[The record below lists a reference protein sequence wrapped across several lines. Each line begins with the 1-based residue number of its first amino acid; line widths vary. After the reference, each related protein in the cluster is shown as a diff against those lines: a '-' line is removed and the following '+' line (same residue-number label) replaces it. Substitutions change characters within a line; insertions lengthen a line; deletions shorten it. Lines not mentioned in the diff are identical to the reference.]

1 MEEQNTKKYYVGI
14 DLGTNSCG
22 WAVTDKNYKLM
33 RLKGK
38 DAFGARLFSQASS
51 SKQRRTKRTSRR
63 RMARRKFRIQLLN
76 SLLGPAVEKVDS
88 DFLIRLQYSALD
100 KEDKKKY
107 SGRDIKSYPLF
118 PTKQKEVEFY
128 KKYPTIWHLR
138 LARIKGNPDAFS
150 DIRYVYLALHHIIKY
165 RGNFLWE
172 GKMNPQDD
180 SQMDVVLNDLNKVI
194 EDLCSTEGEDSDDA
208 IEIAQIS
215 PDKYKDFYK
224 ILENHEGKVAQQKA
238 IKALANPQDDIQKK
252 YWDLFAKSVTGGK
265 FSPLEQDEDDKT
277 SYDFAHFDDEK
288 LAECQDKMGEA
299 FSIIEKSKQIYDFFV
314 LKSFIKERK
323 DGDPLSISSSMVFAY
338 QQHHDDLL
346 AAKHALHAIDKKL
359 GTYNATDSLYYKFF
373 KDPKGEH
380 NYPAYVGVD
389 SIATKKR
396 SGNKT
401 NEELIKTFNNLIKE
415 NTDVIAKEDWEI
427 LNAHINNT
435 NKDDNTFRPRIA
447 HLSTSV
453 IPHQLHENELDSILT
468 QASNYYPEVFTSER
482 KSKIK
487 AIFKYRIP
495 FYFGPLYGD
504 KHSNVIRKDPNNHE
518 RITPFNIDDI
528 VNKEETRKKFMNSL
542 TNSCA
547 YLFGETV
554 RPKSSLDYEEYI
566 ILDRLNKIQVN
577 GHELTGDEKK
587 EVLDYILG
595 RGKTTKANLVH
606 HLAIVRNRKL
616 DDIRVSKMDG
626 KLPFTATS
634 HAYFKKAGY
643 DLVKDHDRIENV
655 ILLSTIYAENKSE
668 LKEAIKNNY
677 SEFTDKQIKQLA
689 AFKTNKWGRLSR
701 KFLTNFHP
709 VDKDGVV
716 NDGSNILEI
725 RRTTN
730 QNLNEILFN
739 PEYNFQ
745 ELIKQSNDGYFDKTN
760 KNKVD
765 DILDNV
771 PAVFRRSCNQ
781 CLLIL
786 KEIKNA
792 AKGAPEKIFFEVT
805 REDLKQKDKKR
816 KDSRKDQ
823 IKAIYK
829 QLKDLTSEFSQI
841 DLGEL
846 NKQLN
851 AEQITDDKLRG
862 KHLYLYFRQLG
873 RDAYTGKPI
882 KLEEVLN
889 GTKYDTDHI
898 IPKSL
903 IKDDS
908 LDNLVLVN
916 REDNQNT
923 KSDIYPIPSQI
934 KTGFVLKFWH
944 YLHEKKMRSDKKYN
958 NLRRNTRLTEKE
970 IHEFVNS
977 QINAVNY
984 SNKAL
989 KDLVEEIYP
998 NTKVVFSKAQYP
1010 SERRKEYHRA
1020 KLRELNNAHHAR
1032 DAYLNIVCGDILST
1046 EFSDIRTIYARK
1058 KRELEQKRKDP
1069 NHSKDDKGEKTF
1081 NMVATLKRH
1090 RGYNDGALAK
1100 QCQEV
1105 YNKHSALITY
1115 ALDYA
1120 DPSFYNEKITS
1131 PKKKGDKAN
1140 KLIPIHTKEGS
1151 PYLDT
1156 TKYGGY
1162 DSSGTCYRYLVSYSE
1177 QKGKKNK
1184 KALKFLNVKNYRIA
1198 ESKSDE
1204 ELLRKQLV
1212 TINELTNVKDLK
1224 FLAKVYN
1231 SQKVKYENCVF
1242 VLSTNT
1248 FDRFSAYNAY
1258 EIYLDGEFVE
1268 NKTIETYAEYLKNS
1282 KKYLFYLPSDATKS
1296 SLQIKVNR
1304 FSEDE
1309 KSPKAHI
1316 LTFSKEKNLTLFNT
1330 IRSIANTK
1338 SKSGKSVFEHYFTS
1352 KLKDFSEE
1360 EFKAKDLKNQSAILL
1375 ARISVFQD
1383 SSDDS
1388 ILTYYPKFKM
1398 DIRKSLNISEPITLI
1413 YDSVTGLYSK
1423 SKTYKV

>member
-1 MEEQNTKKYYVGI
+1 MAVENTKEYYVGI

-51 SKQRRTKRTSRR
+51 SKQRRTKRTGRR

-76 SLLGPAVEKVDS
+76 SLLGPTLEKVDP

-194 EDLCSTEGEDSDDA
+194 EDLCSTEGEDSDDDP

-265 FSPLEQDEDDKT
+265 FSPLEQDEDDKV

-323 DGDPLSISSSMVFAY
+323 EGDPLSISSSMVFAH

-346 AAKHALHAIDKKL
+346 AAKHALHAVDKKL

-427 LNAHINNT
+427 LNAHINNA

-504 KHSNVIRKDPNNHE
+504 KHSNVVRKDPNNHE

-528 VNKEETRKKFMNSL
+528 VNKEETRKKFRNSL

-577 GHELTGDEKK
+577 DHELTGDEKK

-606 HLAIVRNRKL
+606 HLAVVRNRKL
-616 DDIRVSKMDG
+616 DDIRVSKMDE

-677 SEFTDKQIKQLA
+677 REVTDKQIKQLA

-701 KFLTNFHP
+701 KFLTDFPP

-745 ELIKQSNDGYFDKTN
+745 ELIKQSNDEYFDKNN
-760 KNKVD
+760 KNKVN

-792 AKGAPEKIFFEVT
+792 TKGAPEKIFFEVT

-846 NKQLN
+846 NKQLH

-873 RDAYTGKPI
+873 RDAYTGEPI
-882 KLEEVLN
+882 ELEEVLN

-898 IPKSL
+898 IPQSL

-916 REDNQNT
+916 REDNQKT

-989 KDLVEEIYP
+989 KDLIEEIYP

-1105 YNKHSALITY
+1105 YHKHSALITY

-1120 DPSFYNEKITS
+1120 DPSFYNQNITS
-1131 PKKKGDKAN
+1131 PKEKGDKAN
-1140 KLIPIHTKEGS
+1140 KLIPIHSKADS

-1156 TKYGGY
+1156 AKYGGY
-1162 DSSGTCYRYLVSYSE
+1162 DSGGTNFRYLISYVES
-1177 QKGKKNK
+1177 KGKKEK
-1184 KALKFLNVKNYRIA
+1184 HILKLVNVKNLDIQSCNNK
-1198 ESKSDE
+1198 E
-1204 ELLRKQLV
+1204 
-1212 TINELTNVKDLK
+1212 NVLKLKLIKENNLENIRDVK

-1231 SQKVKYENCVF
+1231 CQKVVYG
-1242 VLSTNT
+1242 NT
-1248 FDRFSAYNAY
+1248 LLLIKSGNASQ
-1258 EIYLDGEFVE
+1258 IRQNTCTSLYLDNRFNDGLLV
-1268 NKTIETYAEYLKNS
+1268 TEYLKFCFNQTERL
-1282 KKYLFYLPSDATKS
+1282 KFTDKNPE
-1296 SLQIKVNR
+1296 IKEVLISTNHKG
-1304 FSEDE
+1304 E
-1309 KSPKAHI
+1309 KSI
-1316 LTFSKEKNLTLFNT
+1316 LV
-1330 IRSIANTK
+1330 
-1338 SKSGKSVFEHYFTS
+1338 SKSRNIDVLHV
-1352 KLKDFSEE
+1352 LKFSSQLSCYKEGYY
-1360 EFKAKDLKNQSAILL
+1360 AKINSIDENAFSALSLKNQIIALKDILQL
-1375 ARISVFQD
+1375 FTDPSVSNAKKTVPSFAKVTLVFSQP
-1383 SSDDS
+1383 S
-1388 ILTYYPKFKM
+1388 LTLSK
-1398 DIRKSLNISEPITLI
+1398 NITLVF
-1413 YDSVTGLYSK
+1413 DSVTGLYSK

>member
-194 EDLCSTEGEDSDDA
+194 EDLCSTEGEDSDDDP

-265 FSPLEQDEDDKT
+265 FSPLEQDENDKV

-323 DGDPLSISSSMVFAY
+323 EGDPLSISSSMVFAY

-346 AAKHALHAIDKKL
+346 AAKHALHAVDKKL

-427 LNAHINNT
+427 LNAHINNA

-468 QASNYYPEVFTSER
+468 QASNYYPDVFTSER
-482 KSKIK
+482 NSKIK

-504 KHSNVIRKDPNNHE
+504 KHSNVVRKDPNNHE

-528 VNKEETRKKFMNSL
+528 VNKEETRKKFRNSL

-577 GHELTGDEKK
+577 DHELTGDEKK

-606 HLAIVRNRKL
+606 HLAVVRNRKL
-616 DDIRVSKMDG
+616 DDIRVSKMDE

-677 SEFTDKQIKQLA
+677 REVTDKQIKQLA

-701 KFLTNFHP
+701 KFLTDFHP

-745 ELIKQSNDGYFDKTN
+745 ELIKQSNDEYFDKNN
-760 KNKVD
+760 KNKVN

-851 AEQITDDKLRG
+851 AEQITDDELRG

-873 RDAYTGKPI
+873 RDAYTGEPI
-882 KLEEVLN
+882 ELEEVLN

-898 IPKSL
+898 IPQSL

-916 REDNQNT
+916 REDNQKT

-958 NLRRNTRLTEKE
+958 NLRRNTRLNEKE

-1032 DAYLNIVCGDILST
+1032 DAYLNIVCGNILST
-1046 EFSDIRTIYARK
+1046 EFSDIQTIYARK

-1069 NHSKDDKGEKTF
+1069 NHSKDDNGEKTF

-1090 RGYNDGALAK
+1090 RKYNDGALAK

-1105 YNKHSALITY
+1105 YHKHSALITY

-1120 DPSFYNEKITS
+1120 DPSFYNQNITS
-1131 PKKKGDKAN
+1131 PKEKGDKAN
-1140 KLIPIHTKEGS
+1140 KLIPIHSKADS

-1156 TKYGGY
+1156 AKYGGY
-1162 DSSGTCYRYLVSYSE
+1162 DSGGTNFRYLISYVES
-1177 QKGKKNK
+1177 KGKKEK
-1184 KALKFLNVKNYRIA
+1184 HILKLVNVKNLDIQSCNNK
-1198 ESKSDE
+1198 E
-1204 ELLRKQLV
+1204 
-1212 TINELTNVKDLK
+1212 NVLKLKLIKENNLENIRDVK

-1231 SQKVKYENCVF
+1231 CQKVVYG
-1242 VLSTNT
+1242 NT
-1248 FDRFSAYNAY
+1248 LLLIKSGNASQ
-1258 EIYLDGEFVE
+1258 IRQNTCTSLYLDNRFNDGLLV
-1268 NKTIETYAEYLKNS
+1268 TEYLKFCFNQTERL
-1282 KKYLFYLPSDATKS
+1282 KFTDKNPE
-1296 SLQIKVNR
+1296 IKEVLISTNHKG
-1304 FSEDE
+1304 E
-1309 KSPKAHI
+1309 KSI
-1316 LTFSKEKNLTLFNT
+1316 LV
-1330 IRSIANTK
+1330 
-1338 SKSGKSVFEHYFTS
+1338 SKSRNIDVLHV
-1352 KLKDFSEE
+1352 LKFSSQLSCYKEGYY
-1360 EFKAKDLKNQSAILL
+1360 AKINSIDENAFSALSLKNQIIALKDILQL
-1375 ARISVFQD
+1375 FTDPSVSNAKKTVPSFAKVTLVFSQP
-1383 SSDDS
+1383 S
-1388 ILTYYPKFKM
+1388 LTLSK
-1398 DIRKSLNISEPITLI
+1398 NITLVF
-1413 YDSVTGLYSK
+1413 DSVTGLYSK